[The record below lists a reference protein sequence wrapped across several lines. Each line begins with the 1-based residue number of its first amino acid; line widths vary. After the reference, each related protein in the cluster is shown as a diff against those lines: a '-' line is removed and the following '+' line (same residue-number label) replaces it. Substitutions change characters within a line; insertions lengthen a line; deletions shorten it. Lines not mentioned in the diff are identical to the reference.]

1 MRIETITMAYNE
13 EFLLPFYL
21 RHYAW
26 TDRMNILFDTDT
38 RDGSYDIIQEFQHCN
53 GREKVNLIPFTFP
66 DGLDDLIKVQ
76 HFNDVYKSLD
86 CDMVILSDCDEFLF
100 ADREKIEGLP
110 DYPAFL
116 AISGYVYRHP
126 SEGDLDPMMPVK
138 EQRRHGLINYGG
150 VKVMVAQAGKGVEW
164 NPGNHNC
171 NIKPMEN
178 CGLIFAHWSMA
189 DPCFCIE
196 RKIKGRRDRMSRV
209 NIRERMGYHLQNITE
224 QDVLNECRQYENSE
238 RIW

>member
-1 MRIETITMAYNE
+1 MRIETITMVYNE

-21 RHYAW
+21 PHYAW
-26 TDRMNILFDTDT
+26 TDCMNILFDTDSDD
-38 RDGSYDIIQEFQHCN
+38 RSLEIIEEWHRN
-53 GREKVNLIPFTFP
+53 PGKINLFPFTFP

-76 HFNDVYKSLD
+76 HFNEAYKNVD
-86 CDMVILSDCDEFLF
+86 CDMVILGDCDEFLF

-126 SEGDLDPMMPVK
+126 SEADLDPMKPVK

-164 NPGNHNC
+164 KPGNHNC

-178 CGLIFAHWSMA
+178 CDLIFAHWSMA
-189 DPCFCIE
+189 DLCFCIK
-196 RKIKGRRDRMSRV
+196 RRIQGRRDRMSKV
-209 NIRERMGYHLQNITE
+209 NVEQRMGYHLQNITE
-224 QDVLNECRQYENSE
+224 QDVINECRLYENSG